1 MIFYRHTYRISGTV
15 QGIGFR
21 PHLYRLAEKHGVR
34 GWVKNLSGSV
44 MLCFE
49 GGEGAVNSCFREL
62 LEHPPKGAN
71 FKTVETVEIKKSALR
86 EFADFQILDSNADEH
101 ARIIIPV
108 DTALCE
114 RCRAEILNPADRRFR
129 YPFTTCVECGPRYTV
144 INKMPYDRARTVMSA
159 FPLCG
164 KCQEEYESPGDRRFH
179 AETIACPECGPQLF
193 LASPDGA
200 RLECGDALKFAA
212 EAVRNGKII
221 ALRGIGGYQL
231 VADACN
237 RETLQTLRRRKNR
250 PEKPFALMARDLA
263 AIKTYCVVSAEEE
276 QLLAS
281 DAAPVV
287 ILDLLP
293 GAGQFPADLISPDT
307 GNAGFMLPYSPLHAL
322 LFAEDIPPALVV
334 TSGNRGGEPICLTNE
349 ETFERLGGIAD
360 FVLGHNRDINLRN
373 DDSVAVV
380 SYGQPQVWRRARGYA
395 PEPMEIANP
404 AGKCVAAMGAEL
416 KNTLTLAYENEA
428 VISPHIGDLE
438 NPESLQ
444 SMKFVY
450 EKLVEFLKR
459 TPDAVAVDLH
469 PDMHSTAYGEAI
481 AAQLGVPVHRIQ
493 HHHAHAAACMA
504 EHGIEQALALVFD
517 GTGYGPDGSIWGAE
531 LLLAEFKDFKR
542 LATFSPVALPGGD
555 TAVKRPLRQLA
566 ARLFQTGATPDSII
580 ALMPQIKRAELETWQ
595 MQCNNK
601 LNAPL
606 SHAAGRLF
614 DAFAALIGV
623 APETVSFEG
632 QAAIRL
638 ETFARRADGIA
649 GQLPEKP
656 FICRQNGTLLELD
669 WSPLFADFARFRN
682 LDIPRKNSLALAFH
696 HAVAAACIC
705 MIKHA
710 LDAGFSNP
718 DVVLS
723 GGVFQNRLLVSIL
736 VPELEKRGLNV
747 RLHRKVPPNDG
758 CISLGQAAVA
768 LHQIK

>member
-1 MIFYRHTYRISGTV
+1 MIFYRHTYRISGIV

-21 PHLYRLAEKHGVR
+21 PHLYRLAEKHGVG

-49 GGEGAVNSCFREL
+49 GEEDAVNACIREL
-62 LEHPPKGAN
+62 LERPPKGAEL
-71 FKTVETVEIKKSALR
+71 KTVETVEIKTVTRR
-86 EFADFQILDSNADEH
+86 EFTDFKILDSHSDEH
-101 ARIIIPV
+101 SRIIIPV
-108 DTALCE
+108 DIALCE
-114 RCRAEILNPADRRFR
+114 RCRAEILNPADRRYR

-144 INKMPYDRARTVMSA
+144 INRMPYDRHCTVMSM
-159 FPLCG
+159 FPLCD
-164 KCQEEYESPGDRRFH
+164 KCRKEYENPGDRRFH
-179 AETIACPECGPQLF
+179 AETIACPDCGPQLF
-193 LASPDGA
+193 LAAPDGT
-200 RLECGDALKFAA
+200 RLDCGDVLKSAA
-212 EAVRNGKII
+212 EAIRGGKII

-231 VADACN
+231 VADALN

-263 AIKTYCVVSAEEE
+263 TVRKYCNIGAEEE
-276 QLLAS
+276 QLLNS

-287 ILDLLP
+287 ILDLQP
-293 GAGQFPADLISPDT
+293 GIEQFPADLISSDT
-307 GNAGFMLPYSPLHAL
+307 GNAGFMLPYSPLHTL
-322 LFAEDIPPALVV
+322 LFAEDIPPVLVV
-334 TSGNRGGEPICLTNE
+334 TSGNRGGEPICLANE
-349 ETFERLGGIAD
+349 EAFERLGGIAD

-395 PEPMEIANP
+395 PEPLEIVNP

-416 KNTLTLAYENEA
+416 KNTITLAYENEA

-444 SMKFVY
+444 AMKFVY

-481 AAQLGVPVHRIQ
+481 AAQLGIPVHRIQ

-517 GTGYGPDGSIWGAE
+517 GTGYGQDGSVWGAE
-531 LLLAEFKDFKR
+531 LLLAEFMDFKR
-542 LATFSPVALPGGD
+542 LATFTPALLPGGD
-555 TAVKRPLRQLA
+555 IAVKKPSRQLA
-566 ARLFQTGATPDSII
+566 SRLFQTGSPLDSI
-580 ALMPQIKRAELETWQ
+580 AAFMPQLKRSELETWQ
-595 MQCNNK
+595 VQCHNK

-606 SHAAGRLF
+606 SHSAGRLF
-614 DAFAALIGV
+614 DAFAALIGI
-623 APETVSFEG
+623 APEMTTFEG

-638 ETFARRADGIA
+638 ETFARRANGITA
-649 GQLPEKP
+649 ALPEKP
-656 FICRQNGTLLELD
+656 YICRQNGTLLELD
-669 WSPLFADFARFRN
+669 WLPLFADFARFRN
-682 LDIPRKNSLALAFH
+682 LDTSSKNSLALAFH
-696 HAVAAACIC
+696 HAVAAACIS

-710 LDAGFSNP
+710 LDVGCRTP

-736 VPELEKRGLNV
+736 VPELEKLGLTV
-747 RLHRKVPPNDG
+747 RLHRRVPPNDG
-758 CISLGQAAVA
+758 GISLGQAAVT

>member
-1 MIFYRHTYRISGTV
+1 MIFYRHTYRISGIV

-21 PHLYRLAEKHGVR
+21 PHLYRLAEKHGVC

-49 GGEGAVNSCFREL
+49 GGEDAVNSCIREL

-71 FKTVETVEIKKSALR
+71 FKTVETVEITTAGQR
-86 EFADFQILDSNADEH
+86 EFTDFRILDSNPDEH

-108 DTALCE
+108 DIALCE
-114 RCRAEILNPADRRFR
+114 RCRAEILNPADRRYR

-144 INKMPYDRARTVMSA
+144 INRMPYDRDRTVMSA
-159 FPLCG
+159 FPLCDE
-164 KCQEEYESPGDRRFH
+164 CRAEYENPGDRRFH
-179 AETIACPECGPQLF
+179 AETIACPACGPQLF
-193 LASPDGA
+193 LATPDGS
-200 RLECGDALKFAA
+200 RLECGDVLKHAA
-212 EAVRNGKII
+212 EAIRDGKII

-231 VADACN
+231 VADAFN
-237 RETLQTLRRRKNR
+237 RETLQTLRRRKTR

-263 AIKTYCVVSAEEE
+263 TVRQYCLIGAEEE
-276 QLLAS
+276 QLLNS
-281 DAAPVV
+281 EAAPVV
-287 ILDLLP
+287 ILDLQP
-293 GAGQFPADLISPDT
+293 ETGQFPADLISPDT
-307 GNAGFMLPYSPLHAL
+307 GNAGFMLPYSPLHEL
-322 LFAEDIPPALVV
+322 LFAEDIPAVLVV

-349 ETFERLGGIAD
+349 EAFERLGGIAD
-360 FVLGHNRDINLRN
+360 LVLGHNRDINLRN

-380 SYGQPQVWRRARGYA
+380 SCGQPQVWRRARGYA
-395 PEPMEIANP
+395 PEPLEIANP

-416 KNTLTLAYENEA
+416 KNTITLAYENEA

-444 SMKFVY
+444 AMKFVY

-469 PDMHSTAYGEAI
+469 PDMHSTAYGEAV
-481 AAQLGVPVHRIQ
+481 AAQLGVPVHRVQ

-531 LLLAEFKDFKR
+531 LLLAEFANFKR
-542 LATFSPVALPGGD
+542 LATFAPAALPGGD
-555 TAVKRPLRQLA
+555 AAVKRPSRQLA
-566 ARLFQTGATPDSII
+566 ARLFQAGATPDSIA
-580 ALMPQIKRAELETWQ
+580 ALMPQFKRAELETWQ
-595 MQCNNK
+595 VQCNNK

-638 ETFARRADGIA
+638 ETFARRANAVSSI
-649 GQLPEKP
+649 LPEKP

-669 WSPLFADFARFRN
+669 WSPLFTDLARFRN
-682 LDIPRKNSLALAFH
+682 LDTDSKNSLALAFH
-696 HAVAAACIC
+696 HAVAKACIS
-705 MIKHA
+705 MISHSQ
-710 LDAGFSNP
+710 DAGCRTP

-736 VPELEKRGLNV
+736 VPELEKRGLKV

-758 CISLGQAAVA
+758 GISLGQAAVA